1 MSKVKPAPPA
11 VDMRAE
17 YSLDYSTAKP
27 NRFASKLADTSA
39 VVLQPDVAAV
49 FKSSDA
55 VNEFLPSAILVTS
68 KPRMAT
74 RAKTTRKAA

>member
-1 MSKVKPAPPA
+1 MSKPKTAPPA
-11 VDMRAE
+11 DEMRAE
-17 YSLDYSTAKP
+17 YSLDYSKAKP

-55 VNEFLPSAILVTS
+55 VNAFLRSAILATS
-68 KPRMAT
+68 KPRTVT
-74 RAKTTRKAA
+74 RAKATRKAA

>member
-1 MSKVKPAPPA
+1 MSKAKPVPRM
-11 VDMRAE
+11 DELRAE
-17 YSLDYSTAKP
+17 YSLDYSKAKP

-49 FKSSDA
+49 FKTSDA
-55 VNEFLPSAILVTS
+55 VNESLRSAILATS
-68 KPRMAT
+68 KPRTST

>member
-1 MSKVKPAPPA
+1 
-11 VDMRAE
+11 MRAE
-17 YSLDYSTAKP
+17 YSLDYSNAKL

-55 VNEFLPSAILVTS
+55 VNEFLRSAILATS
-68 KPRMAT
+68 KQRTVT
-74 RAKTTRKAA
+74 RAKATRKAA

>member
-11 VDMRAE
+11 DDMRAE
-17 YSLDYSTAKP
+17 YSLDYSTAKL

-39 VVLQPDVAAV
+39 VVLQPNVAAV

>member
-1 MSKVKPAPPA
+1 MSKAKPTPRAG
-11 VDMRAE
+11 DMRAE
-17 YSLDYSTAKP
+17 YLIDYSTAKP
-27 NRFASKLADTSA
+27 NRFASKLADASA

-55 VNEFLPSAILVTS
+55 VNEFLRSAILATS

-74 RAKTTRKAA
+74 RAKKTRKAS

>member
-1 MSKVKPAPPA
+1 MSKAKPAPRA
-11 VDMRAE
+11 DELRAE

-55 VNEFLPSAILVTS
+55 VNEFLRSAILATS
-68 KPRMAT
+68 KPRAAT
-74 RAKTTRKAA
+74 HPKTTRKAA

>member
-1 MSKVKPAPPA
+1 
-11 VDMRAE
+11 MRAE